1 LFSRFGRQIRKPIHR
16 EMEAKEAVLIPNLEG
31 GLDYTS
37 FLNVLKSG
45 RFKFSLAEQKETT
58 LAEPLRKAVDFIRA
72 TEICV
77 DNSDAPKKVGIP
89 VDRNPNRGDRNH
101 GLPNMRPQLEVVDPR
116 FTTYPRSILME
127 VRGHPML

>member
-1 LFSRFGRQIRKPIHR
+1 
-16 EMEAKEAVLIPNLEG
+16 MEAKEAVLIPNLEG